1 MADDEINNLNIIFNY
16 KGLIKCGNI
25 GDDIFYPL
33 SIILCKMII
42 ENKYKIKLNK
52 IIENKNI
59 VSNKIINITGGGSLI
74 HPNQTNFTKFIEND
88 NNYLLL
94 GTGMTDQKLS
104 LINSSNVNDFIKN
117 MNLYTFKNENIK
129 SNLNILKYFQNNNR
143 LFGGFRGLYEEFIC
157 DKNDYKFK
165 HINDLGLLSEILLDN
180 IDNIDIIE
188 SIYNNNYKVKEEDF
202 FKTNTRKIV
211 LINTCNIYGND
222 AFKDDKINYPTYNK
236 YIADVLIKLSIF
248 LINNDYSIIIMPFH
262 LINEELNITEYV
274 YQSIK
279 NNISLH
285 QNKFLLK
292 ITDYNLLSSLNILRK
307 VHIAIG
313 IRLHC
318 NIICNG
324 FLIPSINIAYGV
336 KGINYSVTNNL
347 SKYIVPTF
355 SKHLSF
361 DTLKSLFFEIEN
373 NYDKIK
379 AQLEENKN
387 KTQNEIFSELE
398 KLFNLYNLEKYS
410 NYDIILNKVNND
422 WNAKFSFCF
431 Y

>member
-1 MADDEINNLNIIFNY
+1 MVYNLTFNY
-16 KGLIKCGNI
+16 KGLVKYGNI

-33 SIILCKMII
+33 SIILCKMVIVGRC
-42 ENKYKIKLNK
+42 NIKLNN
-52 IIENKNI
+52 IIQNKN
-59 VSNKIINITGGGSLI
+59 VASNKIINITGGGSLI
-74 HPNQTNFTKFIEND
+74 HSNQTDFTKFVKND

-94 GTGMTDQKLS
+94 GTGMTDVKLS
-104 LINSSNVNDFIKN
+104 SVNSSNVNDFIKN

-129 SNLNILKYFQNNNR
+129 SNLNILKYFQDNNR

-157 DKNDYKFK
+157 RKNGYKFNY
-165 HINDLGLLSEILLDN
+165 INDLGLLPDSLLN
-180 IDNIDIIE
+180 E
-188 SIYNNNYKVKEEDF
+188 VELVKSIYNIEDKYIPINNE
-202 FKTNTRKIV
+202 RKII
-211 LINTCNIYGND
+211 LFNTCYIFGID
-222 AFKDDKINYPTYNK
+222 AFKDNDINYEKYNK
-236 YIADVLIKLSIF
+236 NIADVFIKFGLYLIQ
-248 LINNDYSIIIMPFH
+248 NGYSIIIMPFH
-262 LINEELNITEYV
+262 PSKEELNITEYV
-274 YQSIK
+274 YKSIK
-279 NNISLH
+279 SKISSCENN
-285 QNKFLLK
+285 FLLK
-292 ITDYNLLSSLNILRK
+292 ITNYNLLSGLNILRK

-361 DTLKSLFFEIEN
+361 DTLKNLFFEIEN

-379 AQLEENKN
+379 VQLEENKN

-398 KLFNLYNLEKYS
+398 KLFNVYGLEKYS
-410 NYDIILNKVNND
+410 NYDIVLNKVNKGKD
-422 WNAKFSFCF
+422 AKFSFCF